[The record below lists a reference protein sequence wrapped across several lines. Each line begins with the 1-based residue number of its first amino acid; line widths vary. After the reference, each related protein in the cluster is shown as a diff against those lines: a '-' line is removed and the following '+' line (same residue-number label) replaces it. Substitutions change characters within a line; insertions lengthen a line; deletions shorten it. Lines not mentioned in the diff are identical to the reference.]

1 MIASCYG
8 AHNGSLT
15 LKNEHHRQE
24 KFFSSWQTIKKSVD
38 LWSTSGDLSEWF
50 KVRCWKRRVANTHHE
65 FESHSLRQM
74 KSTAAWQRF
83 FICFRSLPLTA
94 ITFNAI
100 LSAFPLI
107 KGGIYA
113 HQTIK
118 QLPFFTIWRRQWG
131 MDRICMPMRERQD
144 HRTALQHSRRLWTW
158 RYHYLRSLQTK
169 LHLWSK
175 QRDPRL
181 GADWKITSFIF
192 SLISFSWRSSIK
204 MIENFSNLS

>member
-8 AHNGSLT
+8 THKESLT
-15 LKNEHHRQE
+15 LKNGRHRQE

-50 KVRCWKRRVANTHHE
+50 KVRCWKRRVVHATMSSNLIVSARWKAPLHD
-65 FESHSLRQM
+65 SG
-74 KSTAAWQRF
+74 F